1 MVRLPGHTAV
11 VTGASSGVGRAIA
24 LALAAEGAA
33 VCLVGRRVEALED
46 VAAQAR
52 GLAPRVLT
60 YPTDLGEDAEV
71 AALADRLRE
80 EVGGV
85 DLLVHGAGEIALG
98 PVQQA
103 PVEAFDRQYRINV
116 RAAYLLTQELL
127 PLLKSRQGQIVF
139 LNSSAGLSGRA
150 GSSQYAATKHALR
163 AVADSLRDEVN
174 DDGIR
179 VLSVYLGR
187 TATPM
192 QAAVHQAEGRAFHPD
207 RLIRPEDVA
216 SIVVSVLTLPRS
228 VEVTDITL
236 RPRQKPGS

>member
-1 MVRLPGHTAV
+1 VRLSGQAAV
-11 VTGASSGVGRAIA
+11 VTGASSGIGRAIA
-24 LALAAEGAA
+24 LGLASEGAT
-33 VCLVGRRVEALED
+33 VCLVGRRVEALQD

-52 GLAPRVLT
+52 STAPCVLI
-60 YPTDLGEDAEV
+60 YPTDLTVDGEV

-80 EVGGV
+80 DVDGV
-85 DLLVHGAGEIALG
+85 DVLVHGAGEIALG
-98 PVQQA
+98 AIERA

-127 PLLKSRQGQIVF
+127 PLLRSRRGQVVF
-139 LNSSAGLSGRA
+139 LNSSAGLSGRV
-150 GSSQYAATKHALR
+150 GSGQYAATKHALR
-163 AVADSLRDEVN
+163 AIADSLRDEVN

-179 VLSVYLGR
+179 VLSVFLGR

-192 QAAVHQAEGRAFHPD
+192 QAAVHQAEGRAFHPE

-216 SIVVSVLTLPRS
+216 SVVIGALILPRS

-236 RPRQKPGS
+236 RPLQKPAP

>member
-1 MVRLPGHTAV
+1 MRLSGQAAV
-11 VTGASSGVGRAIA
+11 VTGASGGIGRAMAI
-24 LALAAEGAA
+24 ALAAEGAT
-33 VCLVGRRVEALED
+33 VCLVGRRVEVLED

-52 GLAPRVLT
+52 NMASRVFT
-60 YPTDLGEDAEV
+60 YPTDLTEDTEV

-85 DLLVHGAGEIALG
+85 DVLVHGAGEIALG
-98 PVQQA
+98 SIERA
-103 PVEAFDRQYRINV
+103 PVGSFDKQYRINV
-116 RAAYLLTQELL
+116 RAAYLLTQMLL
-127 PLLKSRQGQIVF
+127 PLLRARRGQVVF

-174 DDGIR
+174 GDGIR
-179 VLSVYLGR
+179 VLSVFLGR

-192 QAAVHQAEGRAFHPD
+192 QAAVHQAEGRAFHPE

-216 SIVVSVLTLPRS
+216 SIVISALVLPPS

-236 RPRQKPGS
+236 RPMQKPGP

>member
-1 MVRLPGHTAV
+1 MRLRGQTAV

-24 LALAAEGAA
+24 LALAAEGAV

-52 GLAPRVLT
+52 STASRVLT
-60 YPTDLGEDAEV
+60 YPTDLAEDAEV

-85 DLLVHGAGEIALG
+85 DVLVHGAGEIALG
-98 PVQQA
+98 PIDRA

-127 PLLKSRQGQIVF
+127 PLLRSRRGQVVF

-150 GSSQYAATKHALR
+150 GSGQYAATKHALR

-179 VLSVYLGR
+179 VLSVFLGR

-192 QAAVHQAEGRAFHPD
+192 QAAVHQAEGRAFHPE

-216 SIVVSVLTLPRS
+216 SVVISALVLPPS

-236 RPRQKPGS
+236 RPLQKPGP